1 MGTSAMA
8 AAFSIISLVIFF
20 APCACACAHRTPGN
34 SVPASPIPEH
44 VFMKFRRSSMLL
56 LLFEFF
62 FRRVP
67 YHTNSSTR
75 CADHLLGEDKA
86 DSSIGKTVVRCRHLE
101 RSIHGAIRKIVRF
114 FDRPALDLC
123 SPAS

>member
-1 MGTSAMA
+1 MA

-20 APCACACAHRTPGN
+20 APCAGAGAHSTPGR

-44 VFMKFRRSSMLL
+44 VFMKFRRSSMVLL
-56 LLFEFF
+56 PFESF

-75 CADHLLGEDKA
+75 CAGGLFRIGEDKA

-101 RSIHGAIRKIVRF
+101 RSIHGAIRKTVRF
-114 FDRPALDLC
+114 LDRTDLDLC
-123 SPAS
+123 FPAS